1 MDMPDFENSCNFCF
15 SSQSKKGTE
24 GEWDTMCDVEEVK
37 AEFAD
42 FDPRLHKV
50 LSLVD
55 GACYLWKL
63 SDIPVLKT
71 WQSANKRVVLL
82 GDAAHAMLPFAA
94 MVRNSPHM
102 LFPFLHP

>member
-42 FDPRLHKV
+42 FDP
-50 LSLVD
+50 
-55 GACYLWKL
+55 
-63 SDIPVLKT
+63 
-71 WQSANKRVVLL
+71 
-82 GDAAHAMLPFAA
+82 
-94 MVRNSPHM
+94 
-102 LFPFLHP
+102 